1 MPKCCHGGGT
11 DAAET
16 TGGGI
21 GGGPDDGKC
30 PTPAGGNLGAAG
42 DMAHGG
48 GGPESYI
55 IKHTSL
61 DNIKNNKIVRN
72 NLGSGRVTYTSHC
85 ASPFPQKFAP
95 SRQGSGLPIYM

>member
-1 MPKCCHGGGT
+1 MSEDVFVLPKCCHGGGT

-16 TGGGI
+16 TGGEI

-55 IKHTSL
+55 IKPVSYTHLTL
-61 DNIKNNKIVRN
+61 PTI
-72 NLGSGRVTYTSHC
+72 LRV
-85 ASPFPQKFAP
+85 
-95 SRQGSGLPIYM
+95 